1 MNAFFSGIGVVV
13 GLELKQR
20 VRSVAW
26 YVLLGVSALLLLIVT
41 VLLAISY
48 GITQT
53 DDFGASVFSV
63 LIFFVLLLGTLVTPA
78 VSGSAVNGERDSGT
92 LATTQV
98 TQITAAQLVLGKLLA
113 SWIAAL
119 AFLAVAVPFL
129 LAAVLIGGVSFS
141 SVLVSLPVLAVELG
155 VVAALGVGL
164 SALLQRGIFSIVL
177 TYLSVAVLSVG
188 TLIGFGLG
196 SLVSQTEVTQRS
208 IDIDWERTEY
218 DDMTGEID
226 GEVVCLPEQEYTSY
240 QPRVDRVW
248 WLLAANPY
256 VVLADAVPPSFDE
269 DGNGVDL
276 FTGLATGVRSMQQP
290 PETLHDFCSGVTNVY
305 EGGFPTMEQ
314 QYEGSVPSWF
324 VGLAIHVLLA
334 AAAIVAAVRSLRT
347 PSSRLAKG
355 SRIA

>member
-1 MNAFFSGIGVVV
+1 MSGFLSGIGVIV

-26 YVLLGVSALLLLIVT
+26 YVLLGVSALLLLVVT

-48 GITQT
+48 GVTQT

-98 TQITAAQLVLGKLLA
+98 TQISAAQLVLGKLLA
-113 SWIAAL
+113 SWVSAL
-119 AFLAVAVPFL
+119 AFLLVAVPFL
-129 LAAVLIGGVSFS
+129 LVAVIIGGVSTT
-141 SVLVSLPVLAVELG
+141 SVLVSLPVLAIELG

-177 TYLSVAVLSVG
+177 TYLAVAALSVG

-208 IDIDWERTEY
+208 IDIDWDRT
-218 DDMTGEID
+218 DFNDTSGEID

-248 WLLAANPY
+248 WMLAANPY
-256 VVLADAVPPSFDE
+256 VVLADAVPPSFDRN
-269 DGNGVDL
+269 GNGVDL
-276 FTGLATGVRSMQQP
+276 FTGIATGVRSMQHP
-290 PETLHDFCSGVTNVY
+290 PETLRDNCTGVTNVY
-305 EGGFPTMEQ
+305 EGGYQTMEQ

-334 AAAIVAAVRSLRT
+334 VTAILAAIRSLRT
-347 PSSRLAKG
+347 PSTRLAKG